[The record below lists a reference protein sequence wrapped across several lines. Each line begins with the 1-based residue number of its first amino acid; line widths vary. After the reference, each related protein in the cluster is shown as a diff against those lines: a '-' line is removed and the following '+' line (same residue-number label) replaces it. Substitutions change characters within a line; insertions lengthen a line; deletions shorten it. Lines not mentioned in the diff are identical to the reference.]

1 MLASLTDCFN
11 AQPFPGSMES
21 ATADREITAG
31 LSLKVISEISSLPL
45 KCCHLIQYTSL
56 FYMLVKICIAGGQCG
71 GSASLVTSPEF
82 IA

>member
-31 LSLKVISEISSLPL
+31 LSIDSNFRNKFTSTKMLSLDSIYIIILYACKNLYSRRP
-45 KCCHLIQYTSL
+45 
-56 FYMLVKICIAGGQCG
+56 V
-71 GSASLVTSPEF
+71 
-82 IA
+82 